1 MNIYMRQVLA
11 WIKSLASINLHVVAT
26 AIVSIGILHICATL
40 ASPFLVEKS
49 AYVRMK
55 KQLPINEMKI
65 LPPVTPTSQPLPFL
79 SADVRYAM
87 CRFSSTEGP
96 ITITA
101 SLPDKGWT
109 LSIHTPKGD
118 NIYTATGYSSHTTL
132 ITLKIVASSNSFS
145 GLTPQS
151 LGLSNKE
158 DPIQILEA
166 KKGFAVLRAPD
177 RGEAYIRETILAMR
191 RAKCFHAKQ

>member
-1 MNIYMRQVLA
+1 MNVYMHKALA
-11 WIKSLASINLHVVAT
+11 WIKSLASINIRVVAT
-26 AIVSIGILHICATL
+26 AIVAIGILHICTTL
-40 ASPFLVEKS
+40 ASPFLVEKT
-49 AYVRMK
+49 AYGRME
-55 KQLPINEMKI
+55 KQLPLNEMKI

-87 CRFSSTEGP
+87 CRFSSTQGP

-101 SLPDKGWT
+101 FLPDKGWT

-118 NIYTATGYSSHTTL
+118 NIYTATGNSSHTSL
-132 ITLKIVASSNSFS
+132 ITLKLVASSNSFS

-151 LGLSNKE
+151 LGLSLKE
-158 DPIQILEA
+158 DPIQVLEA
-166 KKGFAVLRAPD
+166 KNGIAVVRAPD
-177 RGEAYIRETILAMR
+177 RGEAYIRNTILAMR